1 MLDLADLGKYRE
13 NNRIEAKKATGGFP
27 KSLWESYSA
36 FANTIGG
43 IILLGVEEK
52 ADGSFERAGLKNA
65 WALLDEFWQKVNDK
79 TIASKNILSP
89 NDAYIDRDPEGD
101 IVVINVPAAKAEDKP
116 IYINRDIYNGSYCR
130 NGEGDFR
137 CTRDEVRLMLS
148 VREEVMPDEPPDSG
162 WRFDGFKRG
171 NDRVL
176 SGEIS

>member
-65 WALLDEFWQKVNDK
+65 SALLDEFWQKVNDK
-79 TIASKNILSP
+79 TIASKNILSQ
-89 NDAYIDRDPEGD
+89 NDQNWTGFPRASLQMSVTEIHHS
-101 IVVINVPAAKAEDKP
+101 PADG
-116 IYINRDIYNGSYCR
+116 IRHVSHCLQTLYYSYHYH
-130 NGEGDFR
+130 
-137 CTRDEVRLMLS
+137 
-148 VREEVMPDEPPDSG
+148 
-162 WRFDGFKRG
+162 
-171 NDRVL
+171 
-176 SGEIS
+176 